1 LESEEFKMNTQTKE
15 SDINAIYEA
24 VEDYYGG
31 WYEANP
37 ERMSRCLHLNLAKR
51 AIKLDEAGKEYLLH
65 LTKEVM
71 VDATANGG
79 GSAAPADKRH
89 WTITILD
96 SYEEIATVKVASDE
110 YMEYIHL
117 VKQNGQWRI
126 ANVLYTDNR
135 AMQAAKNLV
144 T

>member
-1 LESEEFKMNTQTKE
+1 MNTQTKE

-24 VEDYYGG
+24 VSDYYGG

-37 ERMSRCLHLNLAKR
+37 ERMMRCLHPNLAKR
-51 AIKLDEAGKEYLLH
+51 APTMDEAGKEYLLH

-71 VDATANGG
+71 VDATTKGG

-89 WTITILD
+89 WIITILD
-96 SYEEIATVKVASDE
+96 SYKEIATVKVASGE

-117 VKQNGQWRI
+117 VKQDGQWLI
-126 ANVLYTDNR
+126 VNVIFTENR
-135 AMQAAKNLV
+135 AMQSAENLF

>member
-1 LESEEFKMNTQTKE
+1 MDTQTKE

-37 ERMSRCLHLNLAKR
+37 ERMRRCLHPNLAKR

-71 VDATANGG
+71 VDATAQGHG
-79 GSAAPADKRH
+79 CAAPAEKRH

-96 SYEEIATVKVASDE
+96 SYEEIATVKVASGE

-117 VKQNGQWRI
+117 VKQDGQWLI
-126 ANVLYTDNR
+126 ANVIYSDNR
-135 AMQAAKNLV
+135 GMRAAENLV